1 MNILKTLLGIETMID
16 TSSSDDYG
24 RYTKMAIR
32 LEPDCAQMV
41 LGNGVRNMNMNF
53 FDHELALLNSA

>member
-32 LEPDCAQMV
+32 LEPDCAEMV
-41 LGNGVRNMNMNF
+41 LGNEVRNKKIHIF
-53 FDHELALLNSA
+53 FTTN